1 MAQGTQAKVMT
12 RPQERAVLDHVRTT
26 RNPHRDRVLFL
37 FSLKAGL
44 RAKEIAALKHGT
56 WPAASAVEEENARK
70 AGENTDE
77 SVGQQRPFTGV
88 TPSRIAV
95 ENRHGHG
102 HTAPAFT
109 GLEVRGFQRTAEASW
124 QA

>member
-44 RAKEIAALKHGT
+44 RAKEIAALKHGI
-56 WPAASAVEEENARK
+56 WSAASAVEEKHARK
-70 AGENTDE
+70 EDENTDE
-77 SVGQQRPFTGV
+77 SVGQQRPLTGV
-88 TPSRIAV
+88 TPSRRA
-95 ENRHGHG
+95 
-102 HTAPAFT
+102 
-109 GLEVRGFQRTAEASW
+109 GFQRTGEASW

>member
-44 RAKEIAALKHGT
+44 RAKEIAALNMGHGRLRAQRRKKT
-56 WPAASAVEEENARK
+56 HEKRARTRTKAWGNNARLQ
-70 AGENTDE
+70 G
-77 SVGQQRPFTGV
+77 
-88 TPSRIAV
+88 
-95 ENRHGHG
+95 
-102 HTAPAFT
+102 
-109 GLEVRGFQRTAEASW
+109 
-124 QA
+124 

>member
-44 RAKEIAALKHGT
+44 RAKEIAAFKHRA
-56 WPAASAVEEENARK
+56 WSAASAVEEENARK

-95 ENRHGHG
+95 
-102 HTAPAFT
+102 
-109 GLEVRGFQRTAEASW
+109 
-124 QA
+124 